1 MSSTSTTS
9 PIPSNAPN
17 SVPYFVSP
25 EMGQAQQPQV
35 LHQQQQQPVFIF
47 PSAGVAG
54 DPNIAMQPQQ
64 QQPMFFVVNGP
75 NGTLLPLQQG
85 FMMPD
90 GAAAAQPYFQASPMV
105 AQHQHQQQPAVMVMM
120 PQQQEQSPPQA
131 QVAAA
136 KADDDAKTAGEL
148 SKHHSS
154 HSLLSTGHEQ
164 RPRRVASAGQAQLR
178 DGISPQ
184 RSVRRQSLSHNQ
196 LPIPRQKL
204 KIDSGLKLRC
214 FYCRDVGHK
223 AIHCPMNPEWSGEL
237 SALCVLHNKT
247 RCMSSLRPH
256 GDPSLGQYECLPDSA
271 CRRIAPQ
278 CETTNEV
285 HNPFCDIDETMSQPS
300 PTLSPRSPTGSKL
313 QGEGETT
320 MFAPPSAIDF
330 GPSKKPSQMSLLTLN
345 GKLSQSTMFSSV
357 RSENFFGEKEPCD
370 VEGCAAAGTNA
381 IPSNTNIGGGK
392 GSVPQPVGQTV
403 PMPQALL

>member
-131 QVAAA
+131 QVA

-271 CRRIAPQ
+271 CRRV
-278 CETTNEV
+278 T
-285 HNPFCDIDETMSQPS
+285 QPTQHS
-300 PTLSPRSPTGSKL
+300 CR
-313 QGEGETT
+313 
-320 MFAPPSAIDF
+320 
-330 GPSKKPSQMSLLTLN
+330 N
-345 GKLSQSTMFSSV
+345 
-357 RSENFFGEKEPCD
+357 
-370 VEGCAAAGTNA
+370 
-381 IPSNTNIGGGK
+381 PSNVPMV
-392 GSVPQPVGQTV
+392 SVPQPNVIHPSYRQNQCVPAQTFPSISCTPSV
-403 PMPQALL
+403 APMPCWSSTTTFRTLSSTTSIPRCRRRRPIPTLPSV